1 MRLFPWA
8 QIAIG
13 TVALVGGAVLTAAS
27 IDPSLG
33 IFKDGESGT
42 WWQAAI
48 SAVLL
53 ALGVLVW
60 LVARVEGLDCDAD
73 IPGGG
78 RITVWSQSVL
88 SLAGRDASHAAND
101 LFCCCRYGCRPKD
114 AVSLGS
120 YELAAAARVRASAA
134 RRAHAALPTTTPMLL
149 HGGEARALAPTVSD
163 GPSVPLPSCFSSCCS
178 RAVAVSAPLVSVA
191 SVAAAPVRVSADDS
205 SQASASAS
213 VAEGRSW
220 RLRLVFAGGGQALGP
235 VTRSVSTAS
244 DWREQVDEV
253 RRRAVI
259 GCRAVHT
266 EQSRL
271 VQAAE
276 RRSGAAAEARPR
288 SASEEEEGVEA
299 DVGGMRFEDE
309 PPGTSRSAAS
319 TATA

>member
-1 MRLFPWA
+1 MQRFAGARRAHGRVRVPTDPSPTAQGISGGTAIGLGALDDPEALMHVSVRLFPWA

-101 LFCCCRYGCRPKD
+101 LFCCCR
-114 AVSLGS
+114 
-120 YELAAAARVRASAA
+120 
-134 RRAHAALPTTTPMLL
+134 
-149 HGGEARALAPTVSD
+149 
-163 GPSVPLPSCFSSCCS
+163 
-178 RAVAVSAPLVSVA
+178 
-191 SVAAAPVRVSADDS
+191 
-205 SQASASAS
+205 
-213 VAEGRSW
+213 
-220 RLRLVFAGGGQALGP
+220 
-235 VTRSVSTAS
+235 
-244 DWREQVDEV
+244 
-253 RRRAVI
+253 
-259 GCRAVHT
+259 AVHT

-271 VQAAE
+271 EQAAE